1 MLNNFVCVTC
11 GVQYQE
17 SESPPH
23 SCKIC
28 EDERQYVGWKGQRWT
43 TLDEMKSQGYANVLQ
58 TMEPN
63 LTSVRTIPDFGIGQR
78 AFLVQTQHGNL
89 LWDCV
94 SYIDEK
100 AIAAV
105 RRLGGISAIAISH
118 PHYYST
124 IVEWS
129 ESFDNAPIY
138 VHSADRHWI
147 TRPSSNIMFWNEETV
162 TPLSGLTLIRLG
174 GHFPGGTVLFWPEG
188 ASGKGVVLS
197 GDILQVVMDRRWVS
211 FMYSYPNLIPLPQST
226 VEDMAGRMRRYGYDR
241 LYGAFEGREILSQ
254 ADEAVQRSAR
264 RYVQH
269 LQATTPPIT
278 IQT

>member
-1 MLNNFVCVTC
+1 MTC

-17 SESPPH
+17 SESPPRR
-23 SCKIC
+23 CIVC
-28 EDERQYVGWKGQRWT
+28 EDERQYVGWKGQHWT
-43 TLDEMKSQGYANVLQ
+43 TLGQMKTQKYANVLQ
-58 TMEPN
+58 TVEPK
-63 LTSVRTIPDFGIGQR
+63 LTSIRTIPHFGIGQR
-78 AFLVQTQHGNL
+78 AFLVQTQTGNL

-100 AIAAV
+100 TIAAV

-124 IVEWS
+124 IVDWS

-138 VHSADRHWI
+138 IHAADRQWVTHAS
-147 TRPSSNIMFWNEETV
+147 PNIMFWNEETV
-162 TPLSGLTLIRLG
+162 TPLRGLSLIRFG

-188 ASGKGVVLS
+188 ASSKGVVLS

-211 FMYSYPNLIPLPQST
+211 FMYSYPNLIPLPQSI
-226 VEDMAGRMRRYGYDR
+226 VEAMAAIMRCYRYDR
-241 LYGAFEGREILSQ
+241 LYGAFEGREILSE

-269 LQATTPPIT
+269 LQAATQPIT
-278 IQT
+278 IQNQLLR